1 MTTIVTIQACVSD
14 DKQVSVELFDND
26 VLVEQYFLQNGQE
39 SEKYIYDGRKIIVNE
54 VLK

>member
-1 MTTIVTIQACVSD
+1 MTSIVTIQACVSD

-26 VLVEQYFLQNGQE
+26 TLVEKYFLQNGQK
-39 SEKYIYDGRKIIVNE
+39 SEKYVYDGLKIIVNE